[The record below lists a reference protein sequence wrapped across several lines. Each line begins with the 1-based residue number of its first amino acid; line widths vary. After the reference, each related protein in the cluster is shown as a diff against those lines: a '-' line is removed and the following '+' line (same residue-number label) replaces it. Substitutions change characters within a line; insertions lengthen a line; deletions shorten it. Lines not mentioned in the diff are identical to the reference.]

1 MVSYALRRLLNAIPI
16 LIGITIISFAIIHL
30 APGSPLSAFLE
41 DPTIKTADKQV
52 MIQQAGL
59 DKPIITQYWIW
70 VSGLLQGDF
79 GTSFHKSEPVLSLIR
94 EYMPNTLLLT
104 ITSFL
109 VSLLIAVPLGIL
121 CAMRANSRLDQAV
134 TALSNVG
141 LAIPGFWLALI
152 LIMFFGVK
160 LGWLPIGGLQ
170 TINAPFS
177 LVDRIEHLIMPVLT
191 IAIAEAAVW
200 TRYIRSS
207 MLEVINQ
214 DYMRT
219 AKAKGLLTGRIL
231 GLHGLRNALIP
242 LATLFGLAIPGFFA
256 GSVILESIFSIPG
269 VGRLLIEAT
278 FQRDYPIIT
287 ALVTLGAI
295 LTVLGNI
302 LADLLIGLL
311 DPRVSLSK
319 KEVRA

>member
-1 MVSYALRRLLNAIPI
+1 VAQYALRRLLNAIPI

-30 APGSPLSAFLE
+30 APGNPLSAFLD
-41 DPTIKTADKQV
+41 DPKITAADKQN
-52 MIQQAGL
+52 MIIAAGL

-70 VSGLLQGDF
+70 VSGIMKGDF
-79 GTSFHKSEPVLSLIR
+79 GTSFHKSEPVLKLIR

-109 VSLLIAVPLGIL
+109 LSLLIAVPLGIL
-121 CAMRANSRLDQAV
+121 CALRANSKLDQII
-134 TALSNVG
+134 TGLSNVG

-152 LIMFFGVK
+152 LMMVFGVK
-160 LGWLPIGGLQ
+160 LGWLPIGGLS
-170 TINAPFS
+170 TINSPFS
-177 LVDRIEHLIMPVLT
+177 IVDRIQHLIMPVVT

-200 TRYIRSS
+200 TRYVRSS

-219 AKAKGLLTGRIL
+219 AKAKGLLPGRIL
-231 GLHGLRNALIP
+231 TLHGLRNALIP
-242 LATLFGLAIPGFFA
+242 LATLFGLSIPGFFA
-256 GSVILESIFSIPG
+256 GSVVLEAIFSIPG

-287 ALVTLGAI
+287 SLVTLGAI
-295 LTVLGNI
+295 MTVLGNI
-302 LADLLIGLL
+302 VADLLIGIL

-319 KEVRA
+319 KGVKV

>member
-1 MVSYALRRLLNAIPI
+1 VALYALRRLLNAIPI

-30 APGSPLSAFLE
+30 APGNPLSAFLD
-41 DPTIKTADKQV
+41 DPKISAADKQN
-52 MIQQAGL
+52 MLQAAGL
-59 DKPIITQYWIW
+59 DRPLYTQYWIW
-70 VSGLLQGDF
+70 VSGMLKGDF
-79 GTSFHKSEPVLSLIR
+79 GTSFHRTEPVLKLIFD
-94 EYMPNTLLLT
+94 YMPNTLVLT
-104 ITSFL
+104 ISSFL
-109 VSLLIAVPLGIL
+109 ISILIAVPLGII
-121 CAMRANSRLDQAV
+121 CALRANSRLDQFVSAF
-134 TALSNVG
+134 SNVG

-152 LIMFFGVK
+152 LMMVFGVK

-177 LVDRIEHLIMPVLT
+177 IVDRIKHLIMPVSA
-191 IAIAEAAVW
+191 IAIAEVAVW

-207 MLEVINQ
+207 MLEVIHQ

-231 GLHGLRNALIP
+231 SLHGLRNALIP
-242 LATLFGLAIPGFFA
+242 LATLFGLIIPSFFA
-256 GSVILESIFSIPG
+256 GSIVLEAIFSIPG

-295 LTVLGNI
+295 LTVVGNI
-302 LADLLIGLL
+302 VADIMIGLL

-319 KEVRA
+319 KEVKV

>member
-121 CAMRANSRLDQAV
+121 CALRANSRLDQAV
-134 TALSNVG
+134 SALSNVG

-160 LGWLPIGGLQ
+160 LGWLPIGGLS

-177 LVDRIEHLIMPVLT
+177 LVDRIEHLVMPVLT

-242 LATLFGLAIPGFFA
+242 LVTLFGLAIPGFFA
-256 GSVILESIFSIPG
+256 GSVVLESIFSIPG

-302 LADLLIGLL
+302 LADLLIGML